1 MMGYGHVFTSARW
14 TAHHCD
20 HMPAEQ
26 FTCPGAALHMTG
38 CGAGHQSCADLG
50 SLVDVCHRGQ
60 VTLKGVPLPI
70 VVMTLTP
77 LILSGRMFPASLPG
91 SSKSKLMAESKGL
104 QCSVRLPVSRSL

>member
-1 MMGYGHVFTSARW
+1 MSSHRLGGLLTNVITCQQSRS
-14 TAHHCD
+14 
-20 HMPAEQ
+20 PALH
-26 FTCPGAALHMTG
+26 GAALHMTG

-91 SSKSKLMAESKGL
+91 SSKAKLVAESKGL
-104 QCSVRLPVSRSL
+104 QCSVRLSVSRSP